1 MPKVLYKSS
10 EVDNSVKFEFVEIA
24 KPVFESLEIKEKE
37 GKVYDIES
45 QIANLK
51 EELQFLR
58 DEKLRLEEELVKRQE
73 LAKEEVQIES
83 KRLIEEA
90 KVEANQVLEA
100 AKQEA
105 DLLQRE
111 AIYKKE
117 SIETESNAEIERL
130 AREYEEKLKT
140 DLEIATAKGREEGY
154 SKGYESGF
162 EDFDKVMRKFHS
174 IIASLIAERKG
185 ILESSSGQIVSLVMQ
200 IAIKVIKRIT
210 DSQKDIVLEN
220 VNDALKR
227 VKDKTQITIRVN
239 LDDLDIVRHK
249 KSDFISRFDVIENL
263 EIIEDPNIGK
273 GGCIIET
280 NFGEID
286 ARISSQLD
294 KIEENL
300 KIFVIKLSI

>member
-45 QIANLK
+45 QIAKLK

-58 DEKLRLEEELVKRQE
+58 DEKLQLEEELVKRQE
-73 LAKEEVQIES
+73 LAKEEIQIES
-83 KRLIEEA
+83 DRLIEEA
-90 KVEANQVLEA
+90 RIKANEVLET

-111 AIYKKE
+111 ALYKKE

-130 AREYEEKLKT
+130 AREYEEKLKR
-140 DLEIATAKGREEGY
+140 DLEVATAKGREEGY

-162 EDFDKVMRKFHS
+162 EDFDKVMRKLHS
-174 IIASLIAERKG
+174 IIASLIAERKS

-220 VNDALKR
+220 VNEVLKR
-227 VKDKTQITIRVN
+227 IKDKTQITIRVN

-249 KSDFISRFDVIENL
+249 KSDFISRFDIIETL

-294 KIEENL
+294 KIEEKFKNFSL
-300 KIFVIKLSI
+300 LS

>member
-37 GKVYDIES
+37 SKVYDIES
-45 QIANLK
+45 QIVNLK

-58 DEKLRLEEELVKRQE
+58 NEKLQLEEELTKRQE
-73 LAKEEVQIES
+73 LAKNEVQIES
-83 KRLIEEA
+83 ERLIEEA
-90 KVEANQVLEA
+90 KVKANEVLEA

-117 SIETESNAEIERL
+117 SIEAESNVEIERL
-130 AREYEEKLKT
+130 VTEYEKKLKT

-185 ILESSSGQIVSLVMQ
+185 ILESSGGQIISLVMQ

-210 DSQKDIVLEN
+210 DSQRDVVLEN
-220 VNDALKR
+220 VDDALKR

-239 LDDLDIVRHK
+239 LDDLDILRHK

-294 KIEENL
+294 KIEEKFKNFSL
-300 KIFVIKLSI
+300 LS

>member
-10 EVDNSVKFEFVEIA
+10 EVDNLVKFEFVEIA

-37 GKVYDIES
+37 SKVYDIES
-45 QIANLK
+45 QISNLK
-51 EELQFLR
+51 EELQLLR
-58 DEKLRLEEELVKRQE
+58 DEKLQLEEELAKRQE

-90 KVEANQVLEA
+90 KAKANEVLEA

-105 DLLQRE
+105 DLLQKE

-140 DLEIATAKGREEGY
+140 DLEIAIAKGREEGY

-162 EDFDKVMRKFHS
+162 EDFDKVMRKLHA

-220 VNDALKR
+220 VNEVLKR

-249 KSDFISRFDVIENL
+249 KSDFISRFDIIENL

-294 KIEENL
+294 KIEEKFKNFSL
-300 KIFVIKLSI
+300 LS

>member
-10 EVDNSVKFEFVEIA
+10 EVDNLVKFEFVEIA

-37 GKVYDIES
+37 GKVYDIDS
-45 QIANLK
+45 QITNLK
-51 EELQFLR
+51 EELQLLR
-58 DEKLRLEEELVKRQE
+58 DEKLRLEEELTKRQE

-90 KVEANQVLEA
+90 KAKANEVLEA

-117 SIETESNAEIERL
+117 SIDAESNAEIERL

-140 DLEIATAKGREEGY
+140 DLEMATAKGREEGY
-154 SKGYESGF
+154 RKGYESGF
-162 EDFDKVMRKFHS
+162 EDFDKVMRKLHS
-174 IIASLIAERKG
+174 IMASLIAERKG
-185 ILESSSGQIVSLVMQ
+185 ILESSSAQIVSLVMQ

-220 VNDALKR
+220 VNEVLKR

-249 KSDFISRFDVIENL
+249 KNDFISRFDVIENL

-294 KIEENL
+294 KIEEKFKNFSL
-300 KIFVIKLSI
+300 LS

>member
-45 QIANLK
+45 QIAKLK

-83 KRLIEEA
+83 DRLIEEA
-90 KVEANQVLEA
+90 RIKANEVLET

-130 AREYEEKLKT
+130 AREYEEKLKR
-140 DLEIATAKGREEGY
+140 DLEVATAKGREEGY

-162 EDFDKVMRKFHS
+162 EDFDKVMRKLHS
-174 IIASLIAERKG
+174 IIASLIAERKS

-220 VNDALKR
+220 VNEVLKR
-227 VKDKTQITIRVN
+227 IKDKTQITIRVN

-249 KSDFISRFDVIENL
+249 KSDFISRFDIIETL

-294 KIEENL
+294 KIEEKFKNFSL
-300 KIFVIKLSI
+300 LS

>member
-45 QIANLK
+45 QIAKLK

-73 LAKEEVQIES
+73 LAKEEIQIES
-83 KRLIEEA
+83 DRLIEEA
-90 KVEANQVLEA
+90 RIKANEVLET

-111 AIYKKE
+111 ALYKKE

-130 AREYEEKLKT
+130 AREYEEKLKR
-140 DLEIATAKGREEGY
+140 DLEVATAKGREEGY

-162 EDFDKVMRKFHS
+162 EDFDKVMRKLHS
-174 IIASLIAERKG
+174 IIASLIAERKS

-220 VNDALKR
+220 VNEVLKR
-227 VKDKTQITIRVN
+227 IKDKTQITIRVN

-249 KSDFISRFDVIENL
+249 KSDFISRFDIIETL

-294 KIEENL
+294 KIEEKFKNFSL
-300 KIFVIKLSI
+300 LS

>member
-45 QIANLK
+45 QIAKLK

-73 LAKEEVQIES
+73 LAKEEIQIES
-83 KRLIEEA
+83 DRLIEEA
-90 KVEANQVLEA
+90 RIKANEVLET

-130 AREYEEKLKT
+130 AREYEEKLKR
-140 DLEIATAKGREEGY
+140 DLEVATAKGREEGY

-162 EDFDKVMRKFHS
+162 EDFDKVMRKLHS
-174 IIASLIAERKG
+174 IIASLIAERKS

-220 VNDALKR
+220 VNEVLKR
-227 VKDKTQITIRVN
+227 IKDKTQITIRVN

-249 KSDFISRFDVIENL
+249 KSDFISRFDIIETL

-294 KIEENL
+294 KIEEKFKNFSL
-300 KIFVIKLSI
+300 LS

>member
-162 EDFDKVMRKFHS
+162 EDFDKVMRKFHG

-185 ILESSSGQIVSLVMQ
+185 ILESSSGQIVNLVMQ

-294 KIEENL
+294 KIEEKFKNFSL
-300 KIFVIKLSI
+300 LS

>member
-185 ILESSSGQIVSLVMQ
+185 ILESSSGQIVNLVMQ

-294 KIEENL
+294 KIEEKFKNFSL
-300 KIFVIKLSI
+300 LS

>member
-45 QIANLK
+45 QIAKLK

-73 LAKEEVQIES
+73 LAKEEIQIES
-83 KRLIEEA
+83 DRLIEEA
-90 KVEANQVLEA
+90 RIKANEVLET

-130 AREYEEKLKT
+130 AREYEEKLKR
-140 DLEIATAKGREEGY
+140 DLEVATAKGREEGY
-154 SKGYESGF
+154 SKGYESGL
-162 EDFDKVMRKFHS
+162 EDFDKVMRKLHS
-174 IIASLIAERKG
+174 IIASLIAERKS

-220 VNDALKR
+220 VNEVLKR
-227 VKDKTQITIRVN
+227 IKDKTQITIRVN

-249 KSDFISRFDVIENL
+249 KSDFISRFDIIETL

-294 KIEENL
+294 KIEEKFKNFSL
-300 KIFVIKLSI
+300 LS

>member
-45 QIANLK
+45 QIAKLK

-58 DEKLRLEEELVKRQE
+58 DEKLQLEEELVKRQE
-73 LAKEEVQIES
+73 LAKEEIQIES
-83 KRLIEEA
+83 DRLIEEA
-90 KVEANQVLEA
+90 RIKANEVLET

-130 AREYEEKLKT
+130 AKEYEEKLKR
-140 DLEIATAKGREEGY
+140 DLEVATAKGREEGY

-162 EDFDKVMRKFHS
+162 EDFDKVMRKLHS
-174 IIASLIAERKG
+174 IIASLIAERKS

-220 VNDALKR
+220 VNEVLKR
-227 VKDKTQITIRVN
+227 IKDKTQITIRVN

-249 KSDFISRFDVIENL
+249 KSDFISRFDIIETL

-294 KIEENL
+294 KIEEKFKNFSL
-300 KIFVIKLSI
+300 LS

>member
-10 EVDNSVKFEFVEIA
+10 EVDNLVKFEFVEIA

-37 GKVYDIES
+37 GKVYDIDS
-45 QIANLK
+45 QITNLK
-51 EELQFLR
+51 EELQLLR
-58 DEKLRLEEELVKRQE
+58 DEKLRLEEELAKRQE

-90 KVEANQVLEA
+90 KAKANEVLEA

-117 SIETESNAEIERL
+117 SINAESNAEIERL

-140 DLEIATAKGREEGY
+140 DLEMATAKGREEGY
-154 SKGYESGF
+154 RKGYESGF
-162 EDFDKVMRKFHS
+162 EDFDKVMRKLHS
-174 IIASLIAERKG
+174 IMASLIAERKG
-185 ILESSSGQIVSLVMQ
+185 ILESSSAQIVSLVMQ

-220 VNDALKR
+220 VNEVLKR

-249 KSDFISRFDVIENL
+249 KNDFISRFDVIENL

-294 KIEENL
+294 KIEEKFKNFSL
-300 KIFVIKLSI
+300 LS

>member
-10 EVDNSVKFEFVEIA
+10 EVDNLVKFEFVEIA
-24 KPVFESLEIKEKE
+24 KPVFQSLEIKEKE
-37 GKVYDIES
+37 SRVYDIDS
-45 QIANLK
+45 QISNLK
-51 EELQFLR
+51 EELQLLR
-58 DEKLRLEEELVKRQE
+58 DEKLRLEEELAKRQE

-90 KVEANQVLEA
+90 KVRANEVLEA

-105 DLLQRE
+105 DILQRE

-130 AREYEEKLKT
+130 VREYEEKLKT
-140 DLEIATAKGREEGY
+140 DLDMAIAKGREEGY

-162 EDFDKVMRKFHS
+162 EDFDKVMRKLHA
-174 IIASLIAERKG
+174 IIASLIAERKS
-185 ILESSSGQIVSLVMQ
+185 ILESSSDQIVSLVMQ

-220 VNDALKR
+220 VNEALKR
-227 VKDKTQITIRVN
+227 VKDKTHITIRVN
-239 LDDLDIVRHK
+239 LDDLDIIRHK
-249 KSDFISRFDVIENL
+249 KSDFISRFDIIENL

-294 KIEENL
+294 KIEEKFKNFSL
-300 KIFVIKLSI
+300 LS

>member
-10 EVDNSVKFEFVEIA
+10 EVDNLVKFEFIEIA
-24 KPVFESLEIKEKE
+24 KPVFQSLEIKEKE
-37 GKVYDIES
+37 SRVYDIDS
-45 QIANLK
+45 QISNLK
-51 EELQFLR
+51 EELQLLR
-58 DEKLRLEEELVKRQE
+58 DEKLRLEEELAKRQE

-90 KVEANQVLEA
+90 KVRANEVLEA

-140 DLEIATAKGREEGY
+140 DLDMAIAKGREEGY

-162 EDFDKVMRKFHS
+162 EDFDKVMRKLHA
-174 IIASLIAERKG
+174 IIASLIAERKS

-220 VNDALKR
+220 VNEALKR
-227 VKDKTQITIRVN
+227 VKDKTHITIRVN
-239 LDDLDIVRHK
+239 LDDLDIIRHK
-249 KSDFISRFDVIENL
+249 KSDFISRFDIIENL

-294 KIEENL
+294 KIEEKFKNFSL
-300 KIFVIKLSI
+300 LS

>member
-10 EVDNSVKFEFVEIA
+10 EVDNLVKFEFVEIA

-45 QIANLK
+45 QISNLK
-51 EELQFLR
+51 EELQLLK
-58 DEKLRLEEELVKRQE
+58 DEKLRLEEELAKRQE

-90 KVEANQVLEA
+90 KAKANEVLEA

-105 DLLQRE
+105 DLLQKE

-162 EDFDKVMRKFHS
+162 EDFDKVMRKLHA

-220 VNDALKR
+220 VNEILKR

-249 KSDFISRFDVIENL
+249 KSDFISRFDIIENL

-294 KIEENL
+294 KIEEKFKNFSL
-300 KIFVIKLSI
+300 LS

>member
-24 KPVFESLEIKEKE
+24 KPIFESLEIKEKE

-45 QIANLK
+45 QIAKLK

-58 DEKLRLEEELVKRQE
+58 DEKLRLEEELAKRQE
-73 LAKEEVQIES
+73 LAKEEIQIES
-83 KRLIEEA
+83 ERLIEEA
-90 KVEANQVLEA
+90 RIKANEVLET

-111 AIYKKE
+111 AIDKKE

-130 AREYEEKLKT
+130 AREYEEKLKR
-140 DLEIATAKGREEGY
+140 DLEVATAKGREEGY
-154 SKGYESGF
+154 NKGYESGF
-162 EDFDKVMRKFHS
+162 EDFDKVMRKLHS
-174 IIASLIAERKG
+174 IIASLIAERKS
-185 ILESSSGQIVSLVMQ
+185 ILESSGGQIVSLVMQ

-220 VNDALKR
+220 VNEVLKR

-249 KSDFISRFDVIENL
+249 KSDFISRFDIIETL

-294 KIEENL
+294 KIEEKFKNFSL
-300 KIFVIKLSI
+300 LS

>member
-10 EVDNSVKFEFVEIA
+10 EVDNLVKFEFVEIA

-45 QIANLK
+45 QISNLK
-51 EELQFLR
+51 EELQLLR
-58 DEKLRLEEELVKRQE
+58 DEKLQLEEELAKRQE

-90 KVEANQVLEA
+90 KAKANEVLEA

-105 DLLQRE
+105 DLLQKE

-140 DLEIATAKGREEGY
+140 DLEIAIAKGREEGY

-162 EDFDKVMRKFHS
+162 EDFDKVMRKLHA

-185 ILESSSGQIVSLVMQ
+185 ILESSGGQIVSLVMQ

-220 VNDALKR
+220 VNEVLKR

-249 KSDFISRFDVIENL
+249 KSDFISRFDIIEKL

-294 KIEENL
+294 KIEEKFKNFSL
-300 KIFVIKLSI
+300 LS

>member
-45 QIANLK
+45 QIAKLK

-73 LAKEEVQIES
+73 LAKEEIQIES
-83 KRLIEEA
+83 ERLIEEA
-90 KVEANQVLEA
+90 RIKANEVLET

-117 SIETESNAEIERL
+117 SIEAESNAEIERL
-130 AREYEEKLKT
+130 AREYEEKLKR

-162 EDFDKVMRKFHS
+162 EDFDKVMRKLHS
-174 IIASLIAERKG
+174 IIASLIAERKN

-220 VNDALKR
+220 VNEVLKR

-249 KSDFISRFDVIENL
+249 KSDFISRFDIIETL

-294 KIEENL
+294 KIEEKFKNFSL
-300 KIFVIKLSI
+300 LS

>member
-10 EVDNSVKFEFVEIA
+10 EVDNLVKFEFVEIA

-37 GKVYDIES
+37 SKVYDIES
-45 QIANLK
+45 QISNLK
-51 EELQFLR
+51 EELQLLR
-58 DEKLRLEEELVKRQE
+58 DEKLQLEEELAKRQE

-90 KVEANQVLEA
+90 KAKANEVLEA

-105 DLLQRE
+105 DLLQKE

-117 SIETESNAEIERL
+117 SIETESNVEIERL

-140 DLEIATAKGREEGY
+140 DLDIAIAKGREEGY

-162 EDFDKVMRKFHS
+162 EDFDKVMRKLHA

-220 VNDALKR
+220 VNEVLKR

-249 KSDFISRFDVIENL
+249 KSDFISRFDIIENL

-294 KIEENL
+294 KIEEKFKNFSL
-300 KIFVIKLSI
+300 LS

>member
-45 QIANLK
+45 QIAKLK

-73 LAKEEVQIES
+73 LAKEEIQIES
-83 KRLIEEA
+83 NRLIEEA
-90 KVEANQVLEA
+90 RIKANEVLET

-130 AREYEEKLKT
+130 AKEYEEKLKR
-140 DLEIATAKGREEGY
+140 DLEVATAKGREEGY

-162 EDFDKVMRKFHS
+162 EDFDKVMRKLHS
-174 IIASLIAERKG
+174 IIASLIAERKS

-220 VNDALKR
+220 VNEVLKR
-227 VKDKTQITIRVN
+227 IKDKTQITIRVN

-249 KSDFISRFDVIENL
+249 KSDFISRFDIIETL

-294 KIEENL
+294 KIEEKFKNFSL
-300 KIFVIKLSI
+300 LS

>member
-162 EDFDKVMRKFHS
+162 EDFDKLMRKFHG

-294 KIEENL
+294 KIEEKFKSFSL
-300 KIFVIKLSI
+300 LS

>member
-24 KPVFESLEIKEKE
+24 KPIFESLEIKQKE
-37 GKVYDIES
+37 NKVYDIDS
-45 QIANLK
+45 QITNLK
-51 EELQFLR
+51 EELQLLR
-58 DEKLRLEEELVKRQE
+58 DEKLQLEEELAKRQE

-83 KRLIEEA
+83 ERLIQEA
-90 KVEANQVLEA
+90 KVKANEVLEA

-117 SIETESNAEIERL
+117 SIEAESNTEIEKL
-130 AREYEEKLKT
+130 TREYEEKLKT
-140 DLEIATAKGREEGY
+140 DLEMATAKGREEGY
-154 SKGYESGF
+154 KKGYESGF
-162 EDFDKVMRKFHS
+162 EDFDKTMRKLHS

-220 VNDALKR
+220 VNEVLKR

-249 KSDFISRFDVIENL
+249 KNDFISRFDIIENL

-294 KIEENL
+294 KIEEKFKNFSL
-300 KIFVIKLSI
+300 LS

>member
-24 KPVFESLEIKEKE
+24 KPVFESLEIKEKA

-45 QIANLK
+45 QIAKLK

-73 LAKEEVQIES
+73 LAKEEIQIES
-83 KRLIEEA
+83 DRLIEEA
-90 KVEANQVLEA
+90 RIKANEVLET

-111 AIYKKE
+111 AIDKKE

-130 AREYEEKLKT
+130 AREYEEKLKR
-140 DLEIATAKGREEGY
+140 DLEVATAKGREEGY

-162 EDFDKVMRKFHS
+162 EDFDKVMRKLHG
-174 IIASLIAERKG
+174 IIASLIAERKS

-220 VNDALKR
+220 VNEVLKR
-227 VKDKTQITIRVN
+227 IKDKTQITIRVN

-249 KSDFISRFDVIENL
+249 KSDFISRFDIIETL

-294 KIEENL
+294 KIEEKFKNFSL
-300 KIFVIKLSI
+300 LS

>member
-45 QIANLK
+45 QIAKLK

-73 LAKEEVQIES
+73 LAKEEIQIES
-83 KRLIEEA
+83 ERLIEEA
-90 KVEANQVLEA
+90 RIKANEVLET

-105 DLLQRE
+105 DFLQRE

-117 SIETESNAEIERL
+117 SIEAESNAEIERL
-130 AREYEEKLKT
+130 AREYEEKLKR
-140 DLEIATAKGREEGY
+140 DLEVATAKGREEGY

-162 EDFDKVMRKFHS
+162 EDFDKVMRKLHS
-174 IIASLIAERKG
+174 IIASLIAERKS

-220 VNDALKR
+220 VNEVLKR

-249 KSDFISRFDVIENL
+249 KSDFISRFDIIETL

-294 KIEENL
+294 KIEEKFKNFSL
-300 KIFVIKLSI
+300 LS

>member
-10 EVDNSVKFEFVEIA
+10 EVDNLVRFEFVEIA

-37 GKVYDIES
+37 GKVYDIDN
-45 QIANLK
+45 QISNLK
-51 EELQFLR
+51 EELQLLR
-58 DEKLRLEEELVKRQE
+58 DEKLLLEEELAKRQE
-73 LAKEEVQIES
+73 LAKEEIQIES

-90 KVEANQVLEA
+90 KAKANEVLEA

-162 EDFDKVMRKFHS
+162 GDFDKVMRKLHA

-220 VNDALKR
+220 VNEVLKR

-249 KSDFISRFDVIENL
+249 KSDFISRFDIIENL

-294 KIEENL
+294 KIEEKFKNFSL
-300 KIFVIKLSI
+300 LS

>member
-45 QIANLK
+45 QIAKLK

-73 LAKEEVQIES
+73 LAKEEIQIES
-83 KRLIEEA
+83 DRLIEEA
-90 KVEANQVLEA
+90 RIKANEVLET

-130 AREYEEKLKT
+130 AREYEEKLKR
-140 DLEIATAKGREEGY
+140 DLEAATAKGREEGY

-162 EDFDKVMRKFHS
+162 EDFDKVMRKLHS
-174 IIASLIAERKG
+174 IIASLIAERKS

-220 VNDALKR
+220 VNEVLKR
-227 VKDKTQITIRVN
+227 IKDKTQITIRVN

-249 KSDFISRFDVIENL
+249 KSDFISRFDIIENL

-294 KIEENL
+294 KIEEKFKNFSL
-300 KIFVIKLSI
+300 LS

>member
-45 QIANLK
+45 QIAKLK

-73 LAKEEVQIES
+73 LAKEEIQIES
-83 KRLIEEA
+83 NRLIEEA
-90 KVEANQVLEA
+90 RIKANEVLET

-130 AREYEEKLKT
+130 AKEYEEKLKR
-140 DLEIATAKGREEGY
+140 DLEVATAKGREEGY

-162 EDFDKVMRKFHS
+162 EDFDKVMRKLHS
-174 IIASLIAERKG
+174 IIASLIAERKS

-220 VNDALKR
+220 VNEVLKR
-227 VKDKTQITIRVN
+227 IKDKTQITIRVN
-239 LDDLDIVRHK
+239 LDDLDILRHK
-249 KSDFISRFDVIENL
+249 KSDFISRFDIIETL

-294 KIEENL
+294 KIEEKFKNFSL
-300 KIFVIKLSI
+300 LS

>member
-45 QIANLK
+45 QIAKLK

-73 LAKEEVQIES
+73 LAKEEIQIES
-83 KRLIEEA
+83 DRLIEEA
-90 KVEANQVLEA
+90 RIKANEVLET

-130 AREYEEKLKT
+130 AREYEEKLKR
-140 DLEIATAKGREEGY
+140 DLEVATAKGREEGY

-162 EDFDKVMRKFHS
+162 EDFDKVMRKLHS
-174 IIASLIAERKG
+174 IIASLIAERKS

-200 IAIKVIKRIT
+200 IAIKVIKKIT

-220 VNDALKR
+220 VNEVLKR
-227 VKDKTQITIRVN
+227 IKDKTQITIRVN

-249 KSDFISRFDVIENL
+249 KSDFISRFDIIETL

-294 KIEENL
+294 KIEEKFKNFSL
-300 KIFVIKLSI
+300 LS

>member
-45 QIANLK
+45 QIAKLK

-73 LAKEEVQIES
+73 LAKEEIQIES
-83 KRLIEEA
+83 DRLIEEA
-90 KVEANQVLEA
+90 RIKANEVLET

-130 AREYEEKLKT
+130 AREYEEKLKR
-140 DLEIATAKGREEGY
+140 DLEVATAKGREEGY

-162 EDFDKVMRKFHS
+162 EDFDKVMRKLHS
-174 IIASLIAERKG
+174 IIASLIAERKS

-220 VNDALKR
+220 VNEVLKR
-227 VKDKTQITIRVN
+227 IKDKTQITIRVN

-249 KSDFISRFDVIENL
+249 KSDFISRFDIIETL

-300 KIFVIKLSI
+300 KIFRY

>member
-10 EVDNSVKFEFVEIA
+10 EVDNLVRFEFVEIA

-37 GKVYDIES
+37 GKVYDIDI
-45 QIANLK
+45 QISNLK
-51 EELQFLR
+51 EELQLLR
-58 DEKLRLEEELVKRQE
+58 DEKLLLEEELAKRQE
-73 LAKEEVQIES
+73 LAKEEIQIES

-90 KVEANQVLEA
+90 KAKANEVLEA

-117 SIETESNAEIERL
+117 SIESESNAEIERL

-162 EDFDKVMRKFHS
+162 GDFDKVMRKLHA

-220 VNDALKR
+220 VNEVLKR

-249 KSDFISRFDVIENL
+249 KSDFISRFDIIENL

-294 KIEENL
+294 KIEEKFKNFSL
-300 KIFVIKLSI
+300 LS

>member
-24 KPVFESLEIKEKE
+24 KPIFESLEIKEKE

-45 QIANLK
+45 QIAKLK

-58 DEKLRLEEELVKRQE
+58 DEKLRLEEELAKRQE
-73 LAKEEVQIES
+73 LAKEEIQIES
-83 KRLIEEA
+83 ERLIEEA
-90 KVEANQVLEA
+90 RIKANEVLET

-111 AIYKKE
+111 AIDKKE

-130 AREYEEKLKT
+130 AREYEEKLKR
-140 DLEIATAKGREEGY
+140 DLEVATAKGREEGY
-154 SKGYESGF
+154 NKGYESGF
-162 EDFDKVMRKFHS
+162 EDFDKVMRKLHS
-174 IIASLIAERKG
+174 IIASLIAERKS

-220 VNDALKR
+220 VNEVLKR

-249 KSDFISRFDVIENL
+249 KSDFISRFDIIETL

-294 KIEENL
+294 KIEEKFKNFSL
-300 KIFVIKLSI
+300 LS

>member
-10 EVDNSVKFEFVEIA
+10 EVDNLVKFEFIEIA

-37 GKVYDIES
+37 GKVYNIDS

-51 EELQFLR
+51 EELQLLR
-58 DEKLRLEEELVKRQE
+58 DEKIRLEEELAKRQE
-73 LAKEEVQIES
+73 LSKEEVQIES

-90 KVEANQVLEA
+90 KAKANEVLEA

-117 SIETESNAEIERL
+117 SIEVESNAEIERL
-130 AREYEEKLKT
+130 AKEYEEKLKT

-154 SKGYESGF
+154 RKGYESGF
-162 EDFDKVMRKFHS
+162 EDFDKVMRKLHS
-174 IIASLIAERKG
+174 IMASLIAERKG
-185 ILESSSGQIVSLVMQ
+185 ILESSSAQIVSLVMQ

-220 VNDALKR
+220 VNEVLKR

-294 KIEENL
+294 KIEEKFKNFSL
-300 KIFVIKLSI
+300 LS

>member
-162 EDFDKVMRKFHS
+162 EDFDKLMRKFHS

-227 VKDKTQITIRVN
+227 VKEKTQITIRVN

-294 KIEENL
+294 KIEEKFKNFSL
-300 KIFVIKLSI
+300 LS

>member
-162 EDFDKVMRKFHS
+162 EDFDKLMRKFHS

-286 ARISSQLD
+286 VRISSQLD
-294 KIEENL
+294 KIEEKFKNFSL
-300 KIFVIKLSI
+300 LS

>member
-45 QIANLK
+45 QIAKLK

-58 DEKLRLEEELVKRQE
+58 DEKLRLEEELAKRQE
-73 LAKEEVQIES
+73 LAKEEIQIES
-83 KRLIEEA
+83 ERLIEEA
-90 KVEANQVLEA
+90 RIKANEVLET

-111 AIYKKE
+111 AIDKKE

-130 AREYEEKLKT
+130 AREYEEKLKR

-162 EDFDKVMRKFHS
+162 KDFDKVMRKLHS
-174 IIASLIAERKG
+174 IIASLIAERKS

-220 VNDALKR
+220 VNEVLKR

-249 KSDFISRFDVIENL
+249 KSDFISRFDIIETL

-294 KIEENL
+294 KIEEKFKNFSL
-300 KIFVIKLSI
+300 LS

>member
-45 QIANLK
+45 QIAKLK

-58 DEKLRLEEELVKRQE
+58 DEKLQLEEELVKRQE
-73 LAKEEVQIES
+73 LAKEEIQIES
-83 KRLIEEA
+83 DRLIEEA
-90 KVEANQVLEA
+90 RIKANEVLET

-111 AIYKKE
+111 ALYKKE

-130 AREYEEKLKT
+130 AREYEEKLKR
-140 DLEIATAKGREEGY
+140 DLEVATAKGREEGY

-162 EDFDKVMRKFHS
+162 EDFDKVMRKLHS
-174 IIASLIAERKG
+174 IIASLIAERKS
-185 ILESSSGQIVSLVMQ
+185 ILESSSAQIVSLVMQ

-220 VNDALKR
+220 VNEVLKR
-227 VKDKTQITIRVN
+227 IKDKTQITIRVN

-249 KSDFISRFDVIENL
+249 KSDFISRFDIIETL

-294 KIEENL
+294 KIEEKFKNFSL
-300 KIFVIKLSI
+300 LS

>member
-10 EVDNSVKFEFVEIA
+10 EVDNLVKFEFVEIA

-45 QIANLK
+45 QISNLK
-51 EELQFLR
+51 EELQLLR
-58 DEKLRLEEELVKRQE
+58 DEKLQLEEELAKRQE

-90 KVEANQVLEA
+90 KAKANEVLEV

-105 DLLQRE
+105 DLLQKE

-140 DLEIATAKGREEGY
+140 DLEIAIAKGREEGY

-162 EDFDKVMRKFHS
+162 EDFDKVMRKLHA

-220 VNDALKR
+220 VNEVLKR

-249 KSDFISRFDVIENL
+249 KSDFISRFDIIENL

-294 KIEENL
+294 KIEEKFKNFSL
-300 KIFVIKLSI
+300 LS

>member
-10 EVDNSVKFEFVEIA
+10 EVDNLVKFEFVEIA

-45 QIANLK
+45 QISNLK
-51 EELQFLR
+51 EELQLLR
-58 DEKLRLEEELVKRQE
+58 DEKLQLEEELAKRQE

-90 KVEANQVLEA
+90 KANANEVLEA

-105 DLLQRE
+105 DLLQKE

-130 AREYEEKLKT
+130 VREYEEKLKT
-140 DLEIATAKGREEGY
+140 DLEIAIAKGREEGY

-162 EDFDKVMRKFHS
+162 EDFDKVMRKLHA

-220 VNDALKR
+220 VNEVLKR

-249 KSDFISRFDVIENL
+249 KSDFISRFDIIEKL

-294 KIEENL
+294 KIEEKFKNFSL
-300 KIFVIKLSI
+300 LS

>member
-24 KPVFESLEIKEKE
+24 KPVFESLEIKEKA
-37 GKVYDIES
+37 GRVYDIES
-45 QIANLK
+45 QIAKLK

-73 LAKEEVQIES
+73 LAKEEIQIES
-83 KRLIEEA
+83 DRLIEEA
-90 KVEANQVLEA
+90 RIKANEVLET

-111 AIYKKE
+111 AIDKKE

-130 AREYEEKLKT
+130 AREYEEKLKR
-140 DLEIATAKGREEGY
+140 DLEVATAKGREEGY

-162 EDFDKVMRKFHS
+162 EDFDKVMRKLHG
-174 IIASLIAERKG
+174 IIASLIAERKS

-220 VNDALKR
+220 VNEVLKR
-227 VKDKTQITIRVN
+227 IKDKTQITIRVN

-249 KSDFISRFDVIENL
+249 KSDFISRFDIIETL

-294 KIEENL
+294 KIEEKFKNFSL
-300 KIFVIKLSI
+300 LS

>member
-100 AKQEA
+100 AKQKA

-294 KIEENL
+294 KIEEKFKNFSL
-300 KIFVIKLSI
+300 LS